1 MDGLL
6 YTISAAGI
14 VKLLAIVEF
23 ERQRGRMPTAIC
35 DDEIANPTR
44 ASRFLRNEHNV
55 SQLCTDGL
63 L

>member
-35 DDEIANPTR
+35 DDEIAIPT
-44 ASRFLRNEHNV
+44 
-55 SQLCTDGL
+55 Q
-63 L
+63 